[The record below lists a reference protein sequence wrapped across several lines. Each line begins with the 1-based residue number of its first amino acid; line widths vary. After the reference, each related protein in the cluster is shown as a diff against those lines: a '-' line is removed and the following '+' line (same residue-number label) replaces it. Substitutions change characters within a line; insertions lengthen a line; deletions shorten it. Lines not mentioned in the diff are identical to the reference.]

1 MLRYYLLAVLT
12 QTAIAAYAPYT
23 QIVLRN
29 KGYSYS
35 LTGVIIAVGQAAAI
49 VGPLVMSAFSDRAG
63 KTKKFIV
70 LSAFSALVFAFPFF
84 LSGSEPVVILSIFF
98 LDIFFW
104 SLNPLCDG
112 FLSRAIRGKK
122 TNYGTLRASGTF
134 GYMTALTL
142 FALTSF
148 PDESSNPSILLS
160 FSIFVALF
168 LIAALLQKDE
178 VRERRGGR
186 KVFFS
191 PSWFTPGFYIF
202 MFIVALTRI
211 GQAVVEKLLASYMTE
226 TLGLGRYFSLFIAI
240 GALFEFGSMILFG
253 RLLKKKKVT
262 PAFLLFLSAAGLTV
276 RLLLY
281 VIPSIWV
288 FAAAQTLHGL
298 TFGALHVAATTY
310 ASESVSSEHYEVAM
324 SIYWALAT
332 NLPELIG
339 SLCGGFVIDAFGY
352 PVLFMSYSL
361 FPLIAAVLCVVLRK
375 RISGGKR

>member
-1 MLRYYLLAVLT
+1 MLRYYLLAVLV

-29 KGYSYS
+29 KGYSFS
-35 LTGVIIAVGQAAAI
+35 LVGVIIAVGQAAAI
-49 VGPLVMSAFSDRAG
+49 VGPLVMSALSDREG

-70 LSAFSALVFAFPFF
+70 LSALLALVFAFPFF
-84 LSGSEPVVILSIFF
+84 LSSSEAVVIFSIFF

-112 FLSRAIRGKK
+112 FLSRGVRGTG

-142 FALTSF
+142 FAITSF
-148 PDESSNPSILLS
+148 PDESSNSSILLS
-160 FSIFVALF
+160 FSIFIVL
-168 LIAALLQKDE
+168 LLVAALMQKDE
-178 VRERRGGR
+178 VREKGGEK

-191 PSWFTPGFYIF
+191 PSWFKPGFYIF

-211 GQAVVEKLLASYMTE
+211 GQSVVEKLLASYMTE
-226 TLGLGRYFSLFIAI
+226 TLGLGNYFSLFIAI
-240 GALFEFGSMILFG
+240 GALFEFGCMILFG
-253 RLLKKKKVT
+253 RLLKKNKVT
-262 PAFLLFLSAAGLTV
+262 PAFLLFLSAVGLTV

-281 VIPSIWV
+281 LFPSVWV

-310 ASESVSSEHYEVAM
+310 AARSVSSEHYEVAM

-339 SLCGGFVIDAFGY
+339 TLLGGFVIDSFGY
-352 PVLFMSYSL
+352 PVLFSSYAL

-375 RISGGKR
+375 RISGKA